1 MIRSGQCAW
10 CPWDCPSPSVA
21 ACRTNEP
28 DPAQPGSQP
37 VPSVLAGVCEPAWA
51 RTRTEQRRTRK
62 TDNVL
67 RDLADWRRPM
77 ELTRTL
83 RDELVAHAREE
94 HPGEACGVLV
104 APRGYEFPMRF
115 VRMVNAAADT
125 TRFYEFLPE
134 DLQALFKDLDIRGE
148 DVVALVHSHT
158 ATEAYPSQVDINGAM
173 HTGMYYVIIS
183 TASDTAELRAY
194 RIQGGTVDEHEVQI
208 V

>member
-28 DPAQPGSQP
+28 SNTQPAQQP
-37 VPSVLAGVCEPAWA
+37 VTSVLAGVCEPRWA
-51 RTRTEQRRTRK
+51 TVRVKRSTT
-62 TDNVL
+62 NVL

-83 RDELVAHAREE
+83 YAEMVAHAREE

-104 APRGYEFPMRF
+104 APMGHEFPMRF
-115 VRMVNAAADT
+115 IRMVNAAADV

-134 DLQALFKDLDIRGE
+134 DLQALFRDLDIRGE

-173 HTGMYYVIIS
+173 HTGWYYVIIS
-183 TASDTAELRAY
+183 TASDPASIRAY
-194 RIQGGTVDEHEVQI
+194 HIEGGAVDEHPVQL